1 MNPCNNLR
9 ENLALLAAGRLET
22 SAAEALRAH
31 ARQCPGC
38 GAYLSQM
45 TALCARLEQSTQN
58 LPRVEDSEVFHQA
71 LVARI
76 NSERPPAAVVD
87 DGPSVWSV
95 LFAPA
100 WKWAAWGAVAVL
112 LVLGLNRPA
121 TMTLPIPVPPPTAV
135 VASPV
140 EPSPSLW
147 AYQRAVGESW
157 ENFQTL
163 LANNASQAPATER
176 GVTAFT
182 HNLRG
187 LVD

>member
-38 GAYLSQM
+38 GEYLSQM
-45 TALCARLEQSTQN
+45 TALCARLEQTSHD
-58 LPRVEDSEVFHQA
+58 LPRVKDEEAFHQA
-71 LVARI
+71 LAARLTADR
-76 NSERPPAAVVD
+76 SPATVVD
-87 DGPSVWSV
+87 DGPTVWSV

-100 WKWAAWGAVAVL
+100 WKWAAWGAAAVL
-112 LVLGLNRPA
+112 LVLGLNRPVI
-121 TMTLPIPVPPPTAV
+121 TTLPIPVPPPTALA
-135 VASPV
+135 ASPV

-182 HNLRG
+182 HDWRG
-187 LVD
+187 LAD